1 MLKPLAKGAAASL
14 DQRRLVKNNARKLQ
28 RDRAMNR
35 HGHPSYW
42 STNGFIGTHQLKH
55 AQTFSSTIHCVLCHK
70 MNCEIPILRRGRAG
84 IDSVPDAAAARAP
97 KRIATSSGAARA
109 GNERMERLKKFQEE
123 RARKRAEA
131 RTKETKAPFYVGVYK
146 VGLGFL

>member
-1 MLKPLAKGAAASL
+1 
-14 DQRRLVKNNARKLQ
+14 
-28 RDRAMNR
+28 
-35 HGHPSYW
+35 
-42 STNGFIGTHQLKH
+42 
-55 AQTFSSTIHCVLCHK
+55 
-70 MNCEIPILRRGRAG
+70 MNCEIPILHRGRAG
-84 IDSVPDAAAARAP
+84 IDSVPDAAAAARAP